1 MPAANAT
8 SNYLSPIELNASKVR
23 QKDLHLL
30 ADIVEL
36 ACLKSIDHETTLEE
50 ALDEQFG
57 ENEGIGGIVETEP
70 SPVEEGADSAPAMRN
85 DRQDTRLRDIQA
97 HLLARNNLFEDNYP
111 FTNDDGFIKLKENP
125 SMQHKLYVFML
136 LSSHLCFLP
145 RTDACKFTADFE
157 IAAAFALKR
166 FFPNWVLKIVGTA
179 RCAHLQAYTGTPRKK
194 LETFAQDLGLKLLI
208 QEEELQRYQTPNG
221 DAGLDV
227 VAWHSFNDG
236 APHMPVFLAQIG
248 CTADESQMFS
258 KQYSAYPNRWER
270 KLHGLA
276 AIGCMVTPQCYRNAR
291 NSWPCFTDVN
301 SVFIDRAR
309 VLSLLTAAEDFQF
322 DYLQMSQAVESTVS

>member
-1 MPAANAT
+1 MPTANAT
-8 SNYLSPIELNASKVR
+8 SNYLTPIEVNASKVR

-50 ALDEQFG
+50 ALDEQLG
-57 ENEGIGGIVETEP
+57 DNEGIGGIVETEP
-70 SPVEEGADSAPAMRN
+70 NPDEESVDFAPAVRN
-85 DRQDTRLRDIQA
+85 DRQATRLRDIQA
-97 HLLARNNLFEDNYP
+97 HLLARNNLFGDSYP
-111 FTNDDGFIKLKENP
+111 FANDDGFIKLKENP
-125 SMQHKLYVFML
+125 STQHKLYAFML

-145 RTDACKFTADFE
+145 RTDVSKFTADFE

-166 FFPNWVLKIVGTA
+166 FFPNWTLKVVGTA
-179 RCAHLQAYTGTPRKK
+179 HCAHLQGYTGTPRRK

-208 QEEELQRYQTPNG
+208 EEEELQRYQTPNG

-227 VAWHSFNDG
+227 VAWHPFNDG
-236 APHMPVFLAQIG
+236 APHMPVFLAQVG
-248 CTADESQMFS
+248 CTDDESQMFI
-258 KQYSAYPNRWER
+258 KPYSASPQRWGN

-291 NSWPCFTDVN
+291 NSWPCFTDVS

-322 DYLQMSQAVESTVS
+322 DYLQTHQVVESTVS